1 MTRDL
6 HPDLH
11 ADFVLAS
18 PPFNDSDW
26 LREDDDVRWRGAA
39 AANLERSIANNEA
52 ALNEKI

>member
-39 AANLERSIANNEA
+39 AANLERSIANN
-52 ALNEKI
+52 